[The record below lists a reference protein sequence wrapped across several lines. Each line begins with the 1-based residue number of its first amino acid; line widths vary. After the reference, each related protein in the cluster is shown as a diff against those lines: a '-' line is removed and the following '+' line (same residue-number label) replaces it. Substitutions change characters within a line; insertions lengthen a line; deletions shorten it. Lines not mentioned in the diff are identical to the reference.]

1 MLTCPAAEGTAP
13 TRAVL
18 PDGVRARVE
27 QRIADGRLDLPM
39 LPHVASRI
47 LAGGLDESTAIG
59 ELSALLHRDQA
70 LAGHVLRVAN
80 SAAYAG
86 GARIQSIQQG
96 LIRIGLAQLREI
108 VVAVALQSRVFRVD
122 GYEDIVGG
130 LWTHSAVAGAYA
142 KEIAR
147 HLRVNVES
155 AFVCGL
161 LHDVGKPVVLTLML
175 DLGTDAG
182 EAPSRQLCLQ
192 ALAAY
197 HTRVGSQLAEHWSLP
212 DAARESIAFHH
223 DFERAERHVQ
233 AVRITCL
240 ANILSHLALAGDD
253 ARAHDEAAVRS
264 HPVCAALNLYPDD
277 VEGLVARRA
286 AMLEQAEAFSP

>member
-1 MLTCPAAEGTAP
+1 MLTCSEADGDSPACAA
-13 TRAVL
+13 L
-18 PDGVRARVE
+18 PEAVRAYVE
-27 QRIADGRLDLPM
+27 QRIADGRLELPM

-47 LAGGLDESTAIG
+47 LAGGLDESTAIR

-80 SAAYAG
+80 SAAYAR

-108 VVAVALQSRVFRVD
+108 VVAVALQSRVFRAD

-147 HLRVNVES
+147 RLRFNVES

-161 LHDVGKPVVLTLML
+161 LHDVGKPVVLTLMQ
-175 DLGTDAG
+175 DLGGDGG
-182 EAPSRQLCLQ
+182 EAPSRRLCLE
-192 ALAAY
+192 ALAVY
-197 HTRVGSQLAEHWSLP
+197 HTSVGRRLAEHWSLP
-212 DAARESIAFHH
+212 DAMRESIALHH

-240 ANILSHLALAGDD
+240 ANLLSHLALAGDD
-253 ARAHDEAAVRS
+253 ARAYDEAGVRS

-277 VEGLVARRA
+277 VDQLVARRA